1 MEKPNH
7 TQNDNWSHKHDFSL
21 EEIWNT
27 ERALASLITPR
38 LRAFKALDKHGFP
51 PDMHNMRQWNST
63 IQKMIDAFD
72 LLSETKSYSEKEEQT
87 ITEGLD
93 LFHRYFRNLWD

>member
-1 MEKPNH
+1 MGKPNH
-7 TQNDNWSHKHDFSL
+7 TSNENWSHKHDFPI

-27 ERALASLITPR
+27 ERALASLIVLR

-51 PDMHNMRQWNST
+51 PDMHDMRQWNSI

-72 LLSETKSYSEKEEQT
+72 LLSETKSYSENEEQT